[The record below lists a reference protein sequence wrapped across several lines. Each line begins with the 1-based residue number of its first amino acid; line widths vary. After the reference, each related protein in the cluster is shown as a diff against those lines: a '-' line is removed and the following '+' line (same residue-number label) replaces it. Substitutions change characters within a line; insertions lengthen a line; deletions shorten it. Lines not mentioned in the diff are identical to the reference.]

1 MRTWQTKILLEKRK
15 NPNEKYIFDDDKKKK
30 TTEKNVGKW
39 KKLDFIS
46 YSSSAMA
53 VGKQKKTF
61 DLFHVHTYNMHIIMS
76 REFCYHLATII

>member
-1 MRTWQTKILLEKRK
+1 MVCVHDKPKSYWKNGKTLTKNIYLM
-15 NPNEKYIFDDDKKKK
+15 